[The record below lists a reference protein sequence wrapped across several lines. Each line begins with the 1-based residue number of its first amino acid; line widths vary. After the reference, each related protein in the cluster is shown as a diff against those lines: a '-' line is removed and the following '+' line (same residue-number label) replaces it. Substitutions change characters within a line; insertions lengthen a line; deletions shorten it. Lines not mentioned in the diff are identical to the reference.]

1 MKLKKIALGAAALAL
16 VACGEA
22 QKPVAKV
29 AAVTPNSTDDQK
41 FAYML
46 GAQFGLQ
53 NFKNLPWQAGEGIDE
68 DVVVQAFRD
77 AFGNL
82 NDSTIKVQ
90 LPQDSLAAVSRRIQ
104 SAMRDRYV
112 KTQPDTNVTKGMT
125 DEQIRA
131 YVDSL
136 RKALPVTAAPAV
148 KNEKVTLPAE
158 SSEQQ
163 KFSYLVG
170 VQFGNQFYNIGRQF
184 QKQFDGDYFVLGVR
198 DAGKKLRDTTFTMIL
213 PDDTL
218 KAVGDRYN
226 EKLKAIH
233 EEMVKKAQAEEERLK
248 AEVSSLR
255 GDTLVNG
262 MPVKMNFKVKASGIT
277 VKGEDLSA
285 FAGKPLMMFY
295 FSATCGHCAH
305 AAPQILEI
313 AKEFAQK
320 GLTTVAIASGG
331 NNKPGIRRFIDD
343 AKFDETISV
352 MWDEGRQFGELYS
365 DGYVPKVY
373 LVNPDGSYKQYAAFE
388 REKDDLKKEIAELL
402 NGKNVEWKI
411 EVKKPEA
418 DSAKAPEVKPEEK
431 KAEAKDAKAA
441 KGKVAK
447 PAAK

>member
-1 MKLKKIALGAAALAL
+1 MKLKKLALGAAALAL

-22 QKPVAKV
+22 QKPVTKV
-29 AAVTPNSTDDQK
+29 AAITPNSTDDQK

-46 GAQFGLQ
+46 GAQFGIQ
-53 NFKNLPWQAGEGIDE
+53 NFSNLPMRTGLGIDE

-77 AFGNL
+77 VMANF
-82 NDSTIKVQ
+82 NDSTAKIQ
-90 LPQDSLAAVSRRIQ
+90 LTPDSLGAVSRRIQ
-104 SAMRDRYV
+104 QNMQERYI
-112 KTQPDTNVTKGMT
+112 KTRPDTSVTKGMT

-131 YVDSL
+131 YVDSIA
-136 RKALPVTAAPAV
+136 KAQPVTPAPAV
-148 KNEKVTLPAE
+148 AYADVKLGENAT
-158 SSEQQ
+158 EQQ
-163 KFSYLVG
+163 KFSYLIG

-184 QKQFDGDYFVLGVR
+184 QTEFDGDYFVLGVR
-198 DAGKKLRDTTFTMIL
+198 DAGKKVRDTTFTMVL

-218 KAVGDRYN
+218 KAVGNRYN
-226 EKLKAIH
+226 EKMKALR
-233 EEMVKKAQAEEERLK
+233 EEMVKKQQVEEEKLK
-248 AEVSSLR
+248 AEVASLR

-262 MPVKMNFKVKASGIT
+262 MPAKMNFKVKTSGIT

-313 AKEFAQK
+313 AKEFAPK
-320 GLTTVAIASGG
+320 GLTSVAIASGG

-352 MWDEGRQFGELYS
+352 IWDESRQFGELYS

-373 LVNPDGSYKQYAAFE
+373 LVNPDGSYKEYVAFE
-388 REKDDLKKEIAELL
+388 REKEDLKKEIAELL

-411 EVKKPEA
+411 EVKQAA
-418 DSAKAPEVKPEEK
+418 DSAKVEAKLEEK
-431 KAEAKDAKAA
+431 KADAKDAKATKSKA
-441 KGKVAK
+441 KK
-447 PAAK
+447 

>member
-29 AAVTPNSTDDQK
+29 AAITPNSADDQK

-53 NFKNLPWQAGEGIDE
+53 NFSNLPWQTGEGIDE

-77 AFGNL
+77 AYGNL
-82 NDSTIKVQ
+82 KDTTIKVQ
-90 LPQDSLAAVSRRIQ
+90 LSQDSLAAVSRRIQ
-104 SAMRDRYV
+104 NLMRERYF
-112 KTQPDTNVTKGMT
+112 KTQPDSSAKDLN
-125 DEQIRA
+125 DEQRRA
-131 YVDSL
+131 LIDSL
-136 RKALPVTAAPAV
+136 RKALPITAAPEV
-148 KNEKVTLPAE
+148 KNAKVTLAADA
-158 SSEQQ
+158 SEQQ

-170 VQFGNQFYNIGRQF
+170 FQFGSQFYNIGRQF
-184 QKQFDGDYFVLGVR
+184 QTEFDGEYFVLGVR
-198 DAGKKLRDTTFTMIL
+198 DAGKKLRDTTFAMVL
-213 PDDTL
+213 SDDSL

-226 EKLKAIH
+226 EKMKNIR
-233 EEMVKKAQAEEERLK
+233 EEMIKKQQAEEEKLK
-248 AEVSSLR
+248 AEVAGLR
-255 GDTLVNG
+255 GDTLANG
-262 MPVKMNFKVKASGIT
+262 MPAKMNFSVKASGIT
-277 VKGEDLSA
+277 VKGENLSA
-285 FAGKPLMMFY
+285 FAGKPLLMFY

-313 AKEFAQK
+313 AKEFVPK
-320 GLTTVAIASGG
+320 GLTAVSIASGG

-352 MWDEGRQFGELYS
+352 MWDESRQFGELYS

-373 LVNPDGSYKQYAAFE
+373 LVNPDGTYKQYAAFE

-402 NGKNVEWKI
+402 QGKNVEWKI

-418 DSAKAPEVKPEEK
+418 DSAKAPEVKQDAKPDAK
-431 KAEAKDAKAA
+431 KAEAKSAKA
-441 KGKVAK
+441 KK
-447 PAAK
+447 

>member
-1 MKLKKIALGAAALAL
+1 MKLKKFALGAAALAL
-16 VACGEA
+16 IACGET

-46 GAQFGLQ
+46 GVQFGLQ
-53 NFKNLPWQAGEGIDE
+53 NFSNLPMRMGEGIDE

-82 NDSTIKVQ
+82 NDSTVKVQ
-90 LPQDSLAAVSRRIQ
+90 LPHDSLAAISQRIQ
-104 SAMRDRYV
+104 NLMRERYF
-112 KTQPDTNVTKGMT
+112 KTQPDSSAKDLN
-125 DEQIRA
+125 DEQRRA
-131 YVDSL
+131 LIDSL
-136 RKALPVTAAPAV
+136 RKALPITAAPEV
-148 KNEKVTLPAE
+148 KNAKVTLAADA
-158 SSEQQ
+158 SEQQ
-163 KFSYLVG
+163 KFSYLIG

-184 QKQFDGDYFVLGVR
+184 QTTFDADYFVLGVR
-198 DAGKKLRDTTFTMIL
+198 DAGKKTRDTSFTMVL

-218 KAVGDRYN
+218 RAVGNRFN
-226 EKLKAIH
+226 EKLKTLR
-233 EEMVKKAQAEEERLK
+233 EEMVKKQQAEEEKLK
-248 AEVSSLR
+248 AEVASLR

-262 MPVKMNFKVKASGIT
+262 MPAKMNFKVKASGIT
-277 VKGEDLSA
+277 VKAEDLSA
-285 FAGKPLMMFY
+285 FEGKKLLMFY

-313 AKEFAQK
+313 AKEFAPK

-352 MWDEGRQFGELYS
+352 VWDEGRQFGELYS

-373 LVNPDGSYKQYAAFE
+373 LVNPDGSYKEYVAFE
-388 REKDDLKKEIAELL
+388 REKEDLKKEIAELL

-411 EVKKPEA
+411 EVKKPVA
-418 DSAKAPEVKPEEK
+418 DSAKV
-431 KAEAKDAKAA
+431 EAKQQPKKEVLPPKAK
-441 KGKVAK
+441 K
-447 PAAK
+447 

>member
-29 AAVTPNSTDDQK
+29 AAITPNSADDQK

-53 NFKNLPWQAGEGIDE
+53 NFSNLPWQTGESIDE

-77 AFGNL
+77 AYGNL
-82 NDSTIKVQ
+82 KDSTVKVQ
-90 LPQDSLAAVSRRIQ
+90 LSQDTLAAVSKRIQ
-104 SAMRDRYV
+104 NIMRERYF
-112 KTQPDTNVTKGMT
+112 KTQPDSSAKDLS
-125 DEQIRA
+125 DEQRRA
-131 YVDSL
+131 LVDSL
-136 RKALPVTAAPAV
+136 RKALPISAAPEV
-148 KNEKVTLPAE
+148 KNASVTLPADA
-158 SSEQQ
+158 SEQQ

-170 VQFGNQFYNIGRQF
+170 FQFGNQFYSIGRQF
-184 QKQFDGDYFVLGVR
+184 QTEFDGDYFVLGVR
-198 DAGKKLRDTTFTMIL
+198 DAGKKLRDTTFAMVL
-213 PDDTL
+213 PDDSL

-226 EKLKAIH
+226 EKMKNIR
-233 EEMVKKAQAEEERLK
+233 EEMVKKQQAEEEKLK
-248 AEVSSLR
+248 AEVASLR

-262 MPVKMNFKVKASGIT
+262 MPAKMNFKVKASGIT
-277 VKGEDLSA
+277 VKAEDLSA
-285 FAGKPLMMFY
+285 FAGKKLLMFY

-313 AKEFAQK
+313 AKEFAPK

-331 NNKPGIRRFIDD
+331 NNKSGIRRFIDD

-352 MWDEGRQFGELYS
+352 VWDEGRQFGELYS

-373 LVNPDGSYKQYAAFE
+373 LVNPDGSYKEYVAFE
-388 REKDDLKKEIAELL
+388 REKEDLKKEIAELL

-411 EVKKPEA
+411 EVKPAA
-418 DSAKAPEVKPEEK
+418 DSAKAPEVKPDAK
-431 KAEAKDAKAA
+431 KDAKPA
-441 KGKVAK
+441 KKAK
-447 PAAK
+447 

>member
-16 VACGEA
+16 IACGEA

-29 AAVTPNSTDDQK
+29 AAITPNSADDQK

-53 NFKNLPWQAGEGIDE
+53 NFSNLPWQTGESIDE

-77 AFGNL
+77 AYGNL
-82 NDSTIKVQ
+82 KDSTVKVQ
-90 LPQDSLAAVSRRIQ
+90 LSQDTLAAVSKRIQ
-104 SAMRDRYV
+104 NIMRERYF
-112 KTQPDTNVTKGMT
+112 KTQPDSSAKDLS
-125 DEQIRA
+125 DEQRRA
-131 YVDSL
+131 LIDSL
-136 RKALPVTAAPAV
+136 RKALPISAAPEV
-148 KNEKVTLPAE
+148 KNASVTLPADA
-158 SSEQQ
+158 SEQQ

-170 VQFGNQFYNIGRQF
+170 FQFGNQFYSIGRQF
-184 QKQFDGDYFVLGVR
+184 QTEFDGDYFVLGVR
-198 DAGKKLRDTTFTMIL
+198 DAGKKLRDTTFAMVL
-213 PDDTL
+213 PDDSL

-226 EKLKAIH
+226 EKMKNIR
-233 EEMVKKAQAEEERLK
+233 EEMMKKQQAEEEKLK
-248 AEVSSLR
+248 AEVAGLR
-255 GDTLVNG
+255 GDTLANG
-262 MPVKMNFKVKASGIT
+262 MPAKMNFSVKASGVT

-285 FAGKPLMMFY
+285 FAGKPLLMFY

-313 AKEFAQK
+313 AKEFAPK
-320 GLTTVAIASGG
+320 GLTTAAIASGG

-352 MWDEGRQFGELYS
+352 MWDEARQFGELYS

-373 LVNPDGSYKQYAAFE
+373 LVNPDGTYKQYAAFE

-402 NGKNVEWKI
+402 QGKNVEWKI

-418 DSAKAPEVKPEEK
+418 DSTKAPEVKQEAKPEVKKDAK
-431 KAEAKDAKAA
+431 KAEAKPAKA
-441 KGKVAK
+441 KK
-447 PAAK
+447 